1 MNEQGLIKRLATS
14 LVPLLVLHVLDKFGE
29 LHGYLIAKKL
39 RSLVKLHLSLST
51 LYPVLKRL
59 EGDGYIAG
67 RWVLSRGR
75 SAKKYRI
82 TSKGKMTLK
91 AAKEFLLE
99 RLAEVLSG

>member
-1 MNEQGLIKRLATS
+1 MGEQGLIKRLATS

-39 RSLVKLHLSLST
+39 RKMVKFHLSLST

-59 EGDGYIAG
+59 EGDGYIVG
-67 RWVLSRGR
+67 RWVLSEGR

-82 TSKGKMTLK
+82 TSKGKETLRV
-91 AAKEFLLE
+91 AKEFFAE
-99 RLAEVLSG
+99 RLAEVLF